1 MGSMFIFEGFLAGLG
16 SVLTFGW
23 AKKEP
28 CPLPSSRKIMSDD
41 WYRIGKDIEAAIS
54 NYKLEKENDKA

>member
-1 MGSMFIFEGFLAGLG
+1 MMNFFDGFFAGLG
-16 SVLTFGW
+16 SVLSFGW
-23 AKKEP
+23 AKKDS

-41 WYRIGKDIEAAIS
+41 WYRVGKDIEAAIS